1 MIWNKSD
8 IRRARKVDLAPVLR
22 GKGLH
27 LKPLLDDNFLVV
39 PYYDLFVKKSFW
51 RWPSRNLSGNSIDF
65 FIRVQGLS
73 FNETMKL
80 LSQYLPAQPV
90 PAPEI
95 LSPP

>member
-22 GKGLH
+22 GKGLQ
-27 LKPLLDDNFLVV
+27 LRPLLDDNFLVV
-39 PYYDLFVKKSFW
+39 TYYDLFVKKSFW
-51 RWPSRNLSGNSIDF
+51 RWPSRNLCGNSIDF

-80 LSQYLPAQPV
+80 LSRYLPAQPD

-95 LSPP
+95 VSPP